1 MRIAV
6 AGGTGVVGG
15 HAVIAARE
23 AGHDVVSMSRRSGVD
38 LRTGQGLASALEG
51 VEVVIDTSNP
61 GTTGRQ
67 RATDFFT
74 EATRRLHEVGH
85 ERGVRRLV
93 TMSIVGIDRV
103 PDYGY
108 YLAKL
113 AHEAAAMAGPLPVTI
128 LRATQFHEFP
138 AQILSR
144 TRKGP
149 VALMPRMT
157 VQTVAAR
164 TVGETLVD
172 IAVRTGTGRGTATT
186 VEMAGPEPGDLVD
199 LARTVVRR
207 RGERVAVLPLRLPGA
222 AGRAMRGG
230 ALLPT
235 PEVAILGP
243 SFTEWLSGDGL
254 ATVGA

>member
-1 MRIAV
+1 
-6 AGGTGVVGG
+6 
-15 HAVIAARE
+15 
-23 AGHDVVSMSRRSGVD
+23 
-38 LRTGQGLASALEG
+38 
-51 VEVVIDTSNP
+51 
-61 GTTGRQ
+61 
-67 RATDFFT
+67 
-74 EATRRLHEVGH
+74 
-85 ERGVRRLV
+85 
-93 TMSIVGIDRV
+93 
-103 PDYGY
+103 
-108 YLAKL
+108 
-113 AHEAAAMAGPLPVTI
+113 
-128 LRATQFHEFP
+128 
-138 AQILSR
+138 
-144 TRKGP
+144 
-149 VALMPRMT
+149 MT

-172 IAVRTGTGRGTATT
+172 IAVRTGTGRETATT

-222 AGRAMRGG
+222 AGRAMRRG